1 MIIFIII
8 VILLLVIGIVFW
20 LYRLIKEETT
30 ILKEEKQIKEQ
41 EEKKKPQNQLKS
53 MLKEKSFEQLLEE
66 AKGNMEKLTLLKETT
81 KNDLKDAMRQK
92 NMELIK
98 ECNKKLK
105 ILDITENN
113 LKGN

>member
-20 LYRLIKEETT
+20 LYKLIKEETN
-30 ILKEEKQIKEQ
+30 ILKEERQIKEQ
-41 EEKKKPQNQLKS
+41 EEKKKPQNQLRS

-66 AKGNMEKLTLLKETT
+66 AKGDMELTFLKETT